1 MKSGCSVFTFLCFLC
16 ALLFPEIMPCDEKPS
31 KISFQ
36 PPPQNRAQMH
46 SRLKE
51 AQKTGFLFFTAEW
64 CGVCKKMEQTTFR
77 NKRVKKVVESRCL
90 PYLVDIEK
98 SPGDEWREFYK
109 VGAFPTILLLG
120 KDGSVVDIL
129 LGYLEPEDLIAQL
142 DASLRG
148 AGPLSQLKK
157 KYGQDPGDGKNA
169 MALARFYFD
178 MGQFTD
184 AEPILN
190 KLLPIAKDP
199 KTIVNALYQL
209 GYIALTA
216 KDSATAAQYFEKIA
230 AQFPGFEEMERVY
243 FNLAHHYLITEQ
255 SKKGLDLI
263 EKGLASGIFRQ
274 KEAAWSF
281 QARLAA
287 GIGNWVLALD
297 RISKIEAGNNFD
309 PLGISVLKAHYLM
322 RSGRHGEGE
331 TLLDRLHAEAQ
342 GNPDRLAELAGSC
355 LMYDV
360 HLARA
365 LEWVEQT
372 FPADGSASGEWRGL
386 HARLL
391 WTNGRRRE
399 GEAEMLT
406 AIEMTRDKRIRDAF
420 KQIMAEWR
428 QESSR

>member
-1 MKSGCSVFTFLCFLC
+1 MKNGRSVFTLLSFLC
-16 ALLFPEIMPCDEKPS
+16 ALLFSGILLCDEKPS
-31 KISFQ
+31 EISFQ

-46 SRLKE
+46 SRLME

-77 NKRVKKVVESRCL
+77 NKRVKDAVENRFL
-90 PYLVDIEK
+90 PYLVDVEK

-129 LGYLEPEDLIAQL
+129 LGFLEPEDLIAQL

-148 AGPLSQLKK
+148 AGPLSQLKE
-157 KYGQDPGDGKNA
+157 KYGQDPGDEKNA

-178 MGQFTD
+178 MGQFAG
-184 AEPILN
+184 AEPIL
-190 KLLPIAKDP
+190 KKTLPIAKDP

-209 GYIALTA
+209 GYIALAA
-216 KDSATAAQYFEKIA
+216 KDSAMAVQYFEKIA

-255 SKKGLDLI
+255 SEKGLDLI

-274 KEAAWSF
+274 NEPALSF

-287 GIGNWVLALD
+287 GAGKWALALD
-297 RISKIEAGNNFD
+297 CIAKIEAGKNFD
-309 PLGISVLKAHYLM
+309 PTGMSLLKAHYLM
-322 RSGRHGEGE
+322 RSGRSGDGEA
-331 TLLDRLHAEAQ
+331 LLNRLHAEAQ
-342 GNPDRLAELAGSC
+342 VNPDRIAELAGNC

-365 LEWVEQT
+365 LEWVRQT
-372 FPADGSASGEWRGL
+372 LPADGSASGEWRGL
-386 HARLL
+386 LGRLL
-391 WTNGRRRE
+391 WKNGRRRE
-399 GEAEMLT
+399 GEAEMRI
-406 AIEMTRDKRIRDAF
+406 AIELVQDKRIREAF
-420 KQIMAEWR
+420 VQILAEWR
-428 QESSR
+428 QESSK